1 MEVPVSTMHPSLNAK
16 GQPTRP
22 SRTSLRGL
30 DWFTFFVA
38 DIQTSFGPFIAVYL
52 TTQKWTLADIGL
64 VLTIGSLVSL
74 IGQMPG
80 GAVVDAVRSERRAA
94 ASAVI
99 GIGLS
104 ALVLAVWP
112 IFIVVVAARVLHA
125 ASSCVL
131 GPALAA
137 ISLGLVGHV
146 AIGERLGRNARFA
159 SVGNGLSAAVMGAF
173 GYLLSSVAVFFVSAA
188 LAIPALASLFRIRAD
203 EIDPVTAHGG
213 ISEPQQARLSVG
225 LHLLFHNRPLLVL
238 AGCAALFH
246 FANASML
253 PLMASVV
260 TKQFPDRA
268 TILIAACII
277 APQFVVAACSPWVG
291 RQALS
296 LGRKKTLLIGFTA
309 LPVRGVLLTFVANP
323 YLLVVVQ
330 VLDGVSAAVLG
341 VLVPLITA
349 DVTRGT
355 GHFNLAQGMI
365 GTAVGIG
372 ASVSGVLTGYVA
384 ELFGSSV
391 AFLMLATAGAVG
403 LMLVWALMT
412 ETRALAMKPTTCR
425 TAGS

>member
-22 SRTSLRGL
+22 SRASLRGL
-30 DWFTFFVA
+30 DWFAFFVA

-52 TTQKWTLADIGL
+52 TTQKWTLSDIGL
-64 VLTIGSLVSL
+64 VLTIGSLIAL

-80 GAVVDAVRSERRAA
+80 GAVLDAVRSERRAA

-99 GIGLS
+99 GIGVS
-104 ALVLAVWP
+104 ALVLALWP
-112 IFIVVVAARVLHA
+112 IFIIVVAARVLQA

-137 ISLGLVGHV
+137 ISLGLVGHA

-159 SVGNGLSAAVMGAF
+159 SVGNGLSAAIMGTI
-173 GYLLSSVAVFFVSAA
+173 GYLLSSAAVFFVSAA

-213 ISEPQQARLSVG
+213 TPEPQRARLSVG
-225 LHLLFHNRPLLVL
+225 LQLLFHNRPLLVL
-238 AGCAALFH
+238 AGCSALFH
-246 FANASML
+246 LANAAML

-260 TKQFPDRA
+260 TKQMPNRA
-268 TILIAACII
+268 TILSAACIVV
-277 APQFVVAACSPWVG
+277 PQIVVAACSPWVG
-291 RQALS
+291 RQAQT
-296 LGRKKTLLIGFTA
+296 LGRKKILLLGFTA
-309 LPVRGVLLTFVANP
+309 LPIRGVLLAFVSNP
-323 YLLVVVQ
+323 YLLVVIQ

-355 GHFNLAQGMI
+355 GRFNLAQGMI

-384 ELFGSSV
+384 DLAGSTV
-391 AFLMLATAGAVG
+391 AFLMLTAAGAVG
-403 LMLVWALMT
+403 LMSVWAVMP

-425 TAGS
+425 TAEH